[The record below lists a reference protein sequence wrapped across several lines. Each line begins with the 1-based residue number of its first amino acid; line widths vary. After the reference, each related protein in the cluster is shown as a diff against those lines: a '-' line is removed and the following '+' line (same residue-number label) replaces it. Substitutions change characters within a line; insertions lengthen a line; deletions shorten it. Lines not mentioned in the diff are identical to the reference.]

1 MGCQNHAVTA
11 RRIGRTG
18 LAARVVVSAV
28 LLAALVHGSIGGSD
42 DWWPFGPMSQ
52 YAMTVT
58 DNDRIVSTYL
68 TADTADGHRVRL
80 PLSSTG
86 CGIGRAE
93 IEGQAGSIVAN
104 PSWLQIVAESCERLH
119 PNDPRYVR
127 VYLVQDTIVLDDG
140 RPGPTTTDILTTWTV
155 KP

>member
-1 MGCQNHAVTA
+1 MTA
-11 RRIGRTG
+11 TRIGRPG
-18 LAARVVVSAV
+18 LVARAVVSV
-28 LLAALVHGSIGGSD
+28 LLLAALVHGSIGGSD

-68 TADTADGHRVRL
+68 TADTVGGQRVRL

-93 IEGQAGSIVAN
+93 IEGQAGSIVAD
-104 PSWLQIVAESCERLH
+104 PSRLQVVADSCERLH
-119 PNDPRYVR
+119 PNAPRYIR
-127 VYLVQDTIVLDDG
+127 VYLMQDTTVLDHG
-140 RPGPTTTDILTTWTV
+140 RPGRPTTDILTTWLV
-155 KP
+155 KR

>member
-1 MGCQNHAVTA
+1 MRV
-11 RRIGRTG
+11 GRAG
-18 LAARVVVSAV
+18 LVVRATVSVV

-68 TADTADGHRVRL
+68 LADTVDGRRVKV

-93 IEGQAGSIVAN
+93 IEGQAGSIVAD
-104 PSWLQIVAESCERLH
+104 PSRMQTVAESCERLH
-119 PNDPRYVR
+119 PDAPRYVR
-127 VYLVQDTIVLDDG
+127 LYLVQDTTVLDHG
-140 RPGPTTTDILTTWTV
+140 RPGRPTTDILATWMV

>member
-1 MGCQNHAVTA
+1 VTRTGTA
-11 RRIGRTG
+11 TRIGRTG
-18 LAARVVVSAV
+18 LVVRAVVSVV

-58 DNDRIVSTYL
+58 DDDRIVSTYL
-68 TADTADGHRVRL
+68 TADTLDGQQVRL

-93 IEGQAGSIVAN
+93 IEGAAGSIVAD
-104 PSWLQIVAESCERLH
+104 PSRLQIVADSCERLH
-119 PNDPRYVR
+119 PGAPRYVR
-127 VYLVQDTIVLDDG
+127 VYLVQDTTVLDHG
-140 RPGPTTTDILTTWTV
+140 RPARPTTDILTSWVVT
-155 KP
+155 P

>member
-1 MGCQNHAVTA
+1 M
-11 RRIGRTG
+11 RLGRTG
-18 LAARVVVSAV
+18 LVVRAAVSGV

-68 TADTADGHRVRL
+68 LADTVDGRRIRMR
-80 PLSSTG
+80 LSSTG

-93 IEGQAGSIVAN
+93 IEGQAGSIVAD
-104 PSWLQIVAESCERLH
+104 PSRLQTIAESCERLH
-119 PNDPRYVR
+119 PDAPRYVR
-127 VYLVQDTIVLDDG
+127 IDLVQDTTVLGHGRAG
-140 RPGPTTTDILTTWTV
+140 RPTTDVLTTWV
-155 KP
+155 VRP

>member
-1 MGCQNHAVTA
+1 VTQTGV
-11 RRIGRTG
+11 RVGRTG
-18 LAARVVVSAV
+18 LVARAVVSVV

-68 TADTADGHRVRL
+68 MAETVDGTRVRV

-93 IEGQAGSIVAN
+93 IEGQAGSIVAD
-104 PSWLQIVAESCERLH
+104 PSRLQTVAESCERLH
-119 PNDPRYVR
+119 PDAPRYVR
-127 VYLVQDTIVLDDG
+127 IDLVQDTTVLDRG
-140 RPGPTTTDILTTWTV
+140 RAGAPTTDVLTTWTV